1 MVVDAT
7 DLAVHWDRLY
17 SQQRPSMLSWYQES
31 PAASLALFDA
41 LGVRPDQAVVDVG
54 GGASTLAD
62 SLIRRGFGDL
72 SVLDVSQTALD
83 QARQRLGNNAAL
95 VSWLR
100 EHVLVWRPQRRYDV
114 WHDRAVFH
122 FLVEE
127 SQREAYL
134 ATLHAALAPHA
145 SVVIG
150 TFAADGPEQCSGLP
164 VARYDPEGL
173 AGVLGTDFDVLQ
185 RRHEEH
191 VTPAGVIQP
200 FTWIAAT
207 SRT

>member
-114 WHDRAVFH
+114 WHDRAAFH
-122 FLVEE
+122 FLVDAGD
-127 SQREAYL
+127 RERYGEVLRGAL
-134 ATLHAALAPHA
+134 CPGAHAIVA
-145 SVVIG
+145 
-150 TFAADGPEQCSGLP
+150 TFAPDGPTACSGLP
-164 VARYDPEGL
+164 VARYDAEGI
-173 AGVLGTDFDVLQ
+173 AAALGGGLELVSA
-185 RRHEEH
+185 RRELHS
-191 VTPAGVIQP
+191 TPAGVVQP
-200 FTWIAAT
+200 FTFALL
-207 SRT
+207 RRR